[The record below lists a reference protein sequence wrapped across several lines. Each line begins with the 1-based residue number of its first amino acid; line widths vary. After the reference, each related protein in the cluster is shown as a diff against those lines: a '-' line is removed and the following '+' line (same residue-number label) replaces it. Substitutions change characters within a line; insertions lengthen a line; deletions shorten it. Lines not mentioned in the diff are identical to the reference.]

1 MFGLGLQMK
10 APVESIMIRFEEA
23 EKSCDRVAK
32 ASGSKEPAREVSWGI
47 KSIRRHLTSVRN
59 ESRIIDAE
67 LRRWR
72 RGRLSTV
79 ESLIEYTRML
89 GGSIL
94 ALDCKLHPRLRG
106 SLVDRARKD
115 LSATLNAVT
124 RLLVWTKR
132 QKSRLDG
139 RHGRF
144 EHIFRMALS
153 VDARVTRRVS
163 RESLARWLTA
173 YDAPE
178 WEEDFELLRL
188 AKLFVAWSHP
198 LQEWALCWRSDA
210 PGRPLRSMPV
220 ESFFLT
226 DDQLRDL
233 ERHIGR
239 HDEFFIAALRP
250 RWRIVCS
257 SSWQWGRIP

>member
-1 MFGLGLQMK
+1 MFGLGLRMK
-10 APVESIMIRFEEA
+10 APVGSIIDRLERA
-23 EKSCDRVAK
+23 EKSCERVTK
-32 ASGSKEPAREVSWGI
+32 ALGSKEPAGEIAWGL

-94 ALDCKLHPRLRG
+94 ALDRKLHPRLRG
-106 SLVDRARKD
+106 SATDRARKD
-115 LSATLNAVT
+115 LSATHNAVK
-124 RLLVWTKR
+124 RLFVWTKR
-132 QKSRLDG
+132 HKSRLDG

-144 EHIFRMALS
+144 EHIFRMAQS
-153 VDARVTRRVS
+153 VDAGVTRRVS
-163 RESLARWLTA
+163 RESLARWLAA
-173 YDAPE
+173 YDVPE

-188 AKLFVAWSHP
+188 AKLFAAWSHP
-198 LQEWALCWRSDA
+198 LQGWALCWRSDA

-239 HDEFFIAALRP
+239 HDEYFIAALRP
-250 RWRIVCS
+250 RWRIVWS
-257 SSWQWGRIP
+257 SFWQ